1 MATIAVRGAIA
12 TDQVAIDWV
21 LQTAFA
27 HHPYSDHREHRQVQE
42 LRRLGVL
49 TLELV
54 AVHRG
59 AIAGY
64 GAFSRVR
71 LAGAPGPW
79 YGLAPLGVAPPH
91 QRRGLGTQLVKTG
104 LAQLQQRGAL
114 GCIVLG
120 DPRYYGRFG
129 FRPWG
134 GLTYGLAPPNTVM
147 AVALGA
153 AVPRGAVT
161 FHPAF
166 AQGARAAAPHPPG
179 GDSCP
184 QAAEPPS

>member
-12 TDQVAIDWV
+12 ADYAAIDDI
-21 LQTAFA
+21 LRTAFA
-27 HHPYSDHREHRQVQE
+27 PHPYSDHREHRQVMD
-42 LRRLGVL
+42 LRRAGVL
-49 TLELV
+49 ALELV

-64 GAFSRVR
+64 GAFSRVH

-91 QRRGLGTQLVKTG
+91 QRRGMGTQLVKTG
-104 LAQLQQRGAL
+104 LAQLRSLGAM

-120 DPRYYGRFG
+120 DPRYYHRFG
-129 FRPWG
+129 FRPWA
-134 GLTYGLAPPNTVM
+134 GLTYGGAPPKTVM
-147 AVALGA
+147 AVAF
-153 AVPRGAVT
+153 GAVAPQGSVA

-166 AQGARAAAPHPPG
+166 F
-179 GDSCP
+179 
-184 QAAEPPS
+184 